1 MEKYFVGLDVSK
13 DETAVCVRSQAG
25 AIVAAFKKVTD
36 PDVLSKSLTPWS
48 NKIDCIVLDNR
59 SHGELALQ

>member
-25 AIVAAFKKVTD
+25 EIVVAFKKVTD
-36 PDVLSKSLTPWS
+36 PDVLSKSLAT
-48 NKIDCIVLDNR
+48 
-59 SHGELALQ
+59 